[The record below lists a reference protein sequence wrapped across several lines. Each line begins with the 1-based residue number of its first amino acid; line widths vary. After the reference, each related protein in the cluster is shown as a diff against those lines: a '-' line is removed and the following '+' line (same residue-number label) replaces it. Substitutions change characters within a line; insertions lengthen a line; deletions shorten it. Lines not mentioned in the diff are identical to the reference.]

1 MALSKAGKE
10 GYALLGSKVPPSGYD
25 EEGPK
30 VDISIPNA

>member
-1 MALSKAGKE
+1 MALSKAGRK
-10 GYALLGSKVPPSGYD
+10 GYALLGSTVPPLGYD